1 MKATWSNWSTAEGGA
16 AAPRLPEGAKASH
29 SLPDTGASPPPG
41 PEWRQFSSTVGPHSP
56 HPQEPS
62 SSGSCHRRPTQGP
75 PLFGSIHNLKPQ
87 PSRPLVPPAGLL
99 EAKARCPS
107 RPRLRDPSPSGP
119 GPGPLPGNS
128 NAPRE
133 RGGGRTLPG
142 GDADP
147 QRRDPRARPHTHT
160 PPRPNRGGSAASP
173 RHRPPHIPRRRHVR
187 GGQPR
192 GAAGTPARRR
202 RGPAGRHPVRS
213 PRPAPRPRAPM
224 VSTHVR

>member
-41 PEWRQFSSTVGPHSP
+41 PEWRQFSSTGGPHSP

-147 QRRDPRARPHTHT
+147 QRRDPALAPTRTRPLAPT
-160 PPRPNRGGSAASP
+160 AAAP
-173 RHRPPHIPRRRHVR
+173 PRRRGTGRRTYPAVAMFEAASR
-187 GGQPR
+187 GALRGRQPGGGGAQPGGTRSAPRGQPR
-192 GAAGTPARRR
+192 A
-202 RGPAGRHPVRS
+202 PVPLWS
-213 PRPAPRPRAPM
+213 
-224 VSTHVR
+224 VLT